1 VESLGEIVDMELVG
15 RITPTEV
22 QERLN
27 EKMSQGIR
35 IVEAKEVPLDS
46 SPSSVK
52 PRSVYW
58 IQLHP
63 LILRGEAM
71 DKLKSALAEEEL
83 IVQQRRKGKE
93 RRVDIRPFIEKMEIK
108 RYPPGDRMIPEG
120 EEKEEGENNLWG
132 VELVL
137 QSSGGR
143 TAKPTEILGA
153 VLDLD
158 GEVLSQCKV
167 IKIE

>member
-1 VESLGEIVDMELVG
+1 MPRIIFATALPVGVESLGEIVDMEFVG
-15 RITPTEV
+15 RVTPTEV

-63 LILRGEAM
+63 RVHRGEAV

-108 RYPPGDRMIPEG
+108 RCPPGDTTSG
-120 EEKEEGENNLWG
+120 ESNWFFNRVEEGRLRP
-132 VELVL
+132 
-137 QSSGGR
+137 QR
-143 TAKPTEILGA
+143 FLG
-153 VLDLD
+153 
-158 GEVLSQCKV
+158 LSWIWRRKCFLSV
-167 IKIE
+167 R